1 MKVHLSSVIF
11 NSAALLI
18 GLTEKQ
24 IKATPDMSMSTANA
38 LRFEVTSDDFYTL
51 SPTMQRFYEQTRI
64 NGGRALNR
72 QYNKN
77 MNGNMKTKIREN
89 EEWSV
94 SYEDRFKTIQ
104 ASPNQQYLKNMNIN
118 MNINMNDFDD
128 LEKDYA
134 NQFLKRGLVM
144 AGDFEGSNNYNPRFM
159 ETLKKFYASLL
170 ERQIPFLPDIS
181 ADWKSP
187 PGEAVY
193 RTPRL
198 STKFKSIDCDNIAM
212 RLRTVG
218 IIYNGHRNR
227 VLKLLDR
234 GTKRLYAY
242 KTYGNPDEFYAER
255 EMFLFLD
262 HPYFVKAV
270 CHRIEPESG
279 KPGIIFEYV
288 EGMSSV
294 EYSRQATPQQLQMIS
309 GQLFLA
315 IEHLH
320 WLGIVHA
327 DLKPENVLIRKDGTV
342 QVIDLGFAIHLP
354 QYRRKRGTHTTMA
367 PELHNL
373 VPGKCH
379 EGIDWWAYGATVAM
393 WFGYNENY
401 KNEDG
406 KKFIPLD
413 WQENQFVNGIVPWR
427 FPQELRQ
434 FLQVFFQPDPDSRRI
449 HTKRL
454 LKRIRADPFFYGLDW
469 GNLVNGIIN

>member
-1 MKVHLSSVIF
+1 MKIHLSSAIF

-18 GLTEKQ
+18 GLTDNG
-24 IKATPDMSMSTANA
+24 IKATPDLSTSTTNA
-38 LRFEVTSDDFYTL
+38 LRFEVSNDDFYTY

-64 NGGRALNR
+64 NGGRALYR
-72 QYNKN
+72 KYNKN
-77 MNGNMKTKIREN
+77 MNGHAKTRIRE
-89 EEWSV
+89 
-94 SYEDRFKTIQ
+94 YEDFSESYDDSIIDANAIKG
-104 ASPNQQYLKNMNIN
+104 SHNQQYLKNMNMN
-118 MNINMNDFDD
+118 MNGFDD

-170 ERQIPFLPDIS
+170 ERPIPFLPDLS
-181 ADWKSP
+181 VEWKSS
-187 PGEAVY
+187 PGESVY

-198 STKFKSIDCDNIAM
+198 SAKFKSIDCANLAM

-234 GTKRLYAY
+234 GSKKLYAY

-270 CHRIEPESG
+270 CYRIEPESG

-327 DLKPENVLIRKDGTV
+327 DMKPENVLIKKDGTV

-367 PELHNL
+367 PELHSL

-379 EGIDWWAYGATVAM
+379 EGIDWWAYGSTVAM

-401 KNEDG
+401 KNDDG

-434 FLQVFFQPDPDSRRI
+434 FLQIFFQPDPDSRRL